1 MKVEGI
7 PEEGIVFGIQIPE
20 EDVWVQLFLLLMKR
34 LKPFFGLIRRIVN
47 PCHENRKTRQA
58 NNGLDWKAQNR
69 RQTKKRIVRGRGR
82 GRGKGRKPEAGE
94 VSAQG
99 E

>member
-58 NNGLDWKAQNR
+58 NNGLGLPWIKTL
-69 RQTKKRIVRGRGR
+69 RQF
-82 GRGKGRKPEAGE
+82 PFLPPW
-94 VSAQG
+94 
-99 E
+99 